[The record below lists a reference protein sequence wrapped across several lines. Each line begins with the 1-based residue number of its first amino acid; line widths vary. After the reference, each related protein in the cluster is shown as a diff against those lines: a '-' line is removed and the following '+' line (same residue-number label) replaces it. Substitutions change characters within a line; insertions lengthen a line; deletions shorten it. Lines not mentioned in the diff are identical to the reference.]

1 MYSSGQAFD
10 QEQSTAEVSEE
21 TKPAEVQAGPSTHA
35 PSLPLLHT
43 TAGPHVPTSPR
54 QFGTPSSS
62 AHLPPASQL
71 AENPDGSTDAM
82 VQTKSKIVVVP
93 TKTKTA
99 RGPTK
104 LKTEVVQTKPKT
116 AVVTTK
122 SSEEDEAGQL
132 KEGEP
137 GKT

>member
-1 MYSSGQAFD
+1 VYSSGQAFD
-10 QEQSTAEVSEE
+10 QEQSTAEESEE

-43 TAGPHVPTSPR
+43 TALPQVPTSPR
-54 QFGTPSSS
+54 QF

-82 VQTKSKIVVVP
+82 VQNKSKIVVVP

-122 SSEEDEAGQL
+122 SNEEDEAGQL